1 MNWTLGDFV
10 IGNGTNVSV
19 TENETW
25 ESQIDGQYNDF
36 ERTADSVS
44 QNQVIGKNIIDAV
57 DSVIMKIACTT
68 RFGQQWTIW

>member
-1 MNWTLGDFV
+1 M
-10 IGNGTNVSV
+10 SV

-68 RFGQQWTIW
+68 RFGQQ